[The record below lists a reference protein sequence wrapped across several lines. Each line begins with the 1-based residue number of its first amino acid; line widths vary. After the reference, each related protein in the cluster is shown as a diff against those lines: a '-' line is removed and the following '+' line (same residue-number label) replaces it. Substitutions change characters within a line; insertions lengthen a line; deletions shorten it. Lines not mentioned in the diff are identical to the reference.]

1 MSYSAPFR
9 SVIALVL
16 EHEGGYQ
23 EKHFDRGNW
32 TSGVIGKGELK
43 GTNFGI
49 SAMAYPHLD
58 IRALTR
64 EQATAIYHRDYWL
77 KVRGDELPF
86 PLAAVTMDAA
96 VNSGP
101 RRGIEWLQKALG
113 VTADGQIGP
122 VTLNAARNA
131 ADPVKSAARACRHRI
146 LYLATLQGFGQWGAS
161 WVQRT
166 LDTFRLGVE
175 GPR

>member
-1 MSYSAPFR
+1 MSYSPRFLA
-9 SVIALVL
+9 VIALVL

-58 IRALTR
+58 IRRLTR
-64 EQATAIYHRDYWL
+64 EQAIAIYHRDYWL
-77 KVRGDELPF
+77 KIRGDDLPF

-101 RRGIEWLQKALG
+101 RRAVEWLQKALG
-113 VTADGQIGP
+113 VTADGQLGP
-122 VTLNAARNA
+122 VTMHAAGNA
-131 ADPVKSAARACRHRI
+131 ADPKKTAARACRHRI
-146 LYLATLQGFGQWGAS
+146 QYLAGLQGFAQWSAS
-161 WVQRT
+161 WLQRT
-166 LDTFRLGVE
+166 LDVFRLGVE
-175 GPR
+175 GQP

>member
-1 MSYSAPFR
+1 MTHSAAFLA
-9 SVIALVL
+9 SVALVL

-32 TSGVIGKGELK
+32 TTGVIGKGELK

-49 SAMAYPHLD
+49 SAAAYPHLD

-64 EQATAIYHRDYWL
+64 EQAVAIYHRDYWL
-77 KVRGDELPF
+77 TVRGDELPF
-86 PLAAVTMDAA
+86 ALAVVTMDAA

-113 VTADGQIGP
+113 VTADGKLGP
-122 VTLNAARNA
+122 VTLNAARNS

-146 LYLATLQGFGQWGAS
+146 QYLATLQGFGQWGAS

-175 GPR
+175 GTR